1 MWCERKQNFRTAQT
15 KAVYIA
21 ALALC
26 FVCLFL
32 LVAER
37 PWLGTAVFQN
47 MPLHQEEYGASGHVA
62 ISRGMGIVDCIYKGL
77 GRCMG
82 VSLALFLCASA
93 WRRWR
98 VLQSKAARLCGG
110 RICHCVM
117 SLSLGGHAP
126 PVMYALSLR

>member
-32 LVAER
+32 LAAER
-37 PWLGTAVFQN
+37 PGLGSALFQGAALRYEGLG
-47 MPLHQEEYGASGHVA
+47 PQESVCLPRATG
-62 ISRGMGIVDCIYKGL
+62 VDNCIDRGL

-82 VSLALFLCASA
+82 VSLGLFLCA
-93 WRRWR
+93 
-98 VLQSKAARLCGG
+98 ARTVRHVQRSEETSLRAG

-126 PVMYALSLR
+126 PV